1 MAEDE
6 TNNHANVDACS
17 ESASFQGHWPPAW
30 LPVVAVLVALVTWP
44 FIGYGAKQAW
54 AKSKNRVEDWLPAS
68 FPETKALYAFFDQFG
83 SDEFLMIS
91 WDGCVLADS
100 RAADLA
106 TLLVQPA
113 DDGKVYFAKAD
124 SGRSIVDSLKKSQRM
139 TETQAIKRLAGLFVG
154 PDQKQTCVI
163 ALVSQAGIDDR
174 HAAVGWAWQ
183 ASQQATNLTVEE
195 IHLAGTTADSVA
207 LDEASNAYLIQLNL
221 VSLGVCFLI
230 LMVSLRNLWLV
241 GTIFIAALLNQ
252 QLALAIIYFSGGHVD
267 SVQLLVANL
276 AFVLTISAGLHFLGY
291 FRDALRERVHSPAIV
306 AVRKAFLPTA
316 LAAATTS
323 LGFISLCT
331 SELVPIRSFGLY
343 AAIVV
348 PLNALLVVVILAIHV
363 TWTHS
368 RTWRWQPQS
377 IYKHQ
382 EAEAKS
388 REQSEFHWTKT
399 LVEML
404 NARPLAVLTI
414 WLVIVISVGTG
425 VTQLKTSVGTHKM
438 LSPDTK
444 LIRDY
449 AWLENKIGALVP
461 IELVMHFPKVTEGD
475 SLSLFERLVSL
486 EKLRRG
492 FQRIPEIQSTLSVL
506 NFMPGLPTDGSV
518 RSTAIKSVMTANANR
533 SKDQFRELRLMY
545 EDESEQSWRLSGR
558 VAGSGA
564 SDYEQILRDVNGV
577 IADFHKEPRYSSIQ
591 IDVSGGVPFIYRT
604 QRQLMLDL
612 LSSFSSAFAMIA
624 ITMALVFRSV
634 RAGLL
639 SMLPNVTP
647 AAIVFGMMGWLG
659 LDVELGTV
667 LTASVMMGVC
677 VDDTLHLISHFR
689 SLRADGMSPAAAVEA
704 ALANCGGAML
714 QTAIV
719 CGVGMLVFAF
729 SPFTPVSRFAW
740 LTFSLLMIGVISDL
754 VLTPAILLSPL
765 HRAFYREKR
774 PQAMND
780 EPKASSTAEAS
791 S

>member
-1 MAEDE
+1 MVDEDFSKNAIE
-6 TNNHANVDACS
+6 GDRSQFVNS
-17 ESASFQGHWPPAW
+17 SPSWPPVW

-44 FIGYGAKQAW
+44 IIAYGAKQAW
-54 AKSKNRVEDWLPAS
+54 AKSKNRVEDWLPGS

-91 WDGCVLADS
+91 WLGCNLDDV
-100 RAADLA
+100 RASDLA

-113 DDGKVYFAKAD
+113 TDGSTYFAKAD
-124 SGRSIVDSLKKSQRM
+124 SGRGIVDGLLDSQRM
-139 TETQAIKRLAGLFVG
+139 TKPQAIKRLTKIFVG
-154 PDQKQTCVI
+154 PDQKQSCVI

-174 HAAVGWAWQ
+174 HAAVDWAWR
-183 ASQQATNLTVEE
+183 AAEQATKLPTND
-195 IHLAGTTADSVA
+195 IHIAGTTADSVA
-207 LDEASNAYLIQLNL
+207 LDEASNAYLVHLNMA
-221 VSLGVCFLI
+221 SLLVCFVI

-291 FRDALRERVHSPAIV
+291 FRDAVRERVHSPAIA
-306 AVRKAFLPTA
+306 AVRKAFLPSA

-323 LGFISLCT
+323 LGFISLCS

-348 PLNALLVVVILAIHV
+348 PLNAFLVVGILAIHV

-368 RTWRWQPQS
+368 RNWRWHPMS
-377 IYKHQ
+377 LYR
-382 EAEAKS
+382 EAANEPTSTNPMAH
-388 REQSEFHWTKT
+388 HWSAV
-399 LVEML
+399 LVKIL
-404 NARPLAVLTI
+404 LTRPLTILTL
-414 WLVIVISVGTG
+414 WLVIVLCVGVG
-425 VTQLKTSVGTHKM
+425 VTRLKTSVGTHKM

-449 AWLENKIGALVP
+449 AWLESHIGALVP
-461 IELVMHFPKVTEGD
+461 IELVLHFPKD
-475 SLSLFERLVSL
+475 SNGSTFTLFERLRSL
-486 EKLRRG
+486 DRLRRG
-492 FQRIPEIQSTLSVL
+492 FQSIPEIQSTLSVL
-506 NFMPGLPTDGSV
+506 NFMPALPYDASV
-518 RSTAIKSVMTANANR
+518 RSTAIKSVITANANQSMER
-533 SKDQFRELRLMY
+533 FKEMRVMY
-545 EDESEQSWRLSGR
+545 EDDHEQCWRLSGR
-558 VAGSGA
+558 VAGSTTT
-564 SDYEQILRDVNGV
+564 DYEQILSQVQ
-577 IADFHKEPRYSSIQ
+577 IAIASFHSEEKYGSIQ
-591 IDVSGGVPFIYRT
+591 VDVSGGVPFIYRT
-604 QRQLMLDL
+604 QRQLMVDL

-647 AAIVFGMMGWLG
+647 AAIVFGIMGWVG
-659 LDVELGTV
+659 LEVELGTV

-677 VDDTLHLISHFR
+677 VDDTLHLVSHFR
-689 SLRADGMSPAAAVEA
+689 SLRSVGMSPAMAVEE
-704 ALANCGGAML
+704 ALSNCGGAML
-714 QTAIV
+714 QTALV
-719 CGVGMLVFAF
+719 CGVGMLVFAL

-765 HRAFYREKR
+765 HRAFYREPVAQPTDKEL
-774 PQAMND
+774 QMDQSA
-780 EPKASSTAEAS
+780 EVSS
-791 S
+791 